1 MSSWKDGEGEHE
13 EEDEDDDNENDYRSA
28 EDRIIFLIDAR
39 SDMFEKNSLGE
50 VHFENCVKVALAVM
64 KSKIVASDKSSI
76 GIIFFG
82 TVSHTSIAAVP
93 LSHKS
98 LIFFLTHFNSSRYT
112 EAEQL

>member
-1 MSSWKDGEGEHE
+1 MSSWKDGEEAE
-13 EEDEDDDNENDYRSA
+13 EEDEDEDNENDYRSA

-39 SDMFEKNSLGE
+39 SDMFERNNLGE

-82 TVSHTSIAAVP
+82 TVSCINMVII
-93 LSHKS
+93 LKSHFV
-98 LIFFLTHFNSSRYT
+98 LFL
-112 EAEQL
+112 L